1 MVLTWGMNW
10 QLKTRSAMPAAAAAP
25 GPKTAAAP
33 APIPT
38 RVSNG
43 LKEFLWLLSDAGK
56 GKLLDLGQVSQNTL
70 NFFIEK
76 GFRVTTEDFLRS
88 WREFMNVEEDRR
100 RKVLLSKDGEF
111 PSPDALAARFLED
124 ILQYPPETFHGVLAW
139 DLFDYME
146 PELLARVVSRLH
158 DILRPGG
165 LVLSLF
171 HSRTPERYS
180 RYRILE
186 NQTLEVLPTPPLAP
200 HVRVFQNREILD
212 LFGKFRSSKSFVG
225 RDQIREA
232 LFLK

>member
-1 MVLTWGMNW
+1 MNW
-10 QLKTRSAMPAAAAAP
+10 QLKTRSAMSAAPAAP
-25 GPKTAAAP
+25 GPKTAPGPAAV
-33 APIPT
+33 PT

-70 NFFIEK
+70 NFFIER
-76 GFRVTTEDFLRS
+76 GFRVTTEDFLRT
-88 WREFMNVEEDRR
+88 WREFMNEEEEKR
-100 RKVLLSKDGEF
+100 RKILLSQNGDF
-111 PSPDALAARFLED
+111 ASPDALAAQFLEG

-146 PELLARVVSRLH
+146 PELLSRVVSRLH

-171 HSRTPERYS
+171 HSRTPDHYS

-186 NQTLEVLPTPPLAP
+186 NQLLEVLPTPPLAP

>member
-1 MVLTWGMNW
+1 MNW
-10 QLKTRSAMPAAAAAP
+10 QLKTRSAMSAAPAAP
-25 GPKTAAAP
+25 GPKTAPGP
-33 APIPT
+33 ASVPT
-38 RVSNG
+38 RASNG

-88 WREFMNVEEDRR
+88 WREFMNGEEEKR
-100 RKVLLSKDGEF
+100 RKVLLSTNGEF
-111 PSPDALAARFLED
+111 ASPDALAAQFLEE

-146 PELLARVVSRLH
+146 PELLSRVVSRLH

-171 HSRTPERYS
+171 HSRTPDHYS

-186 NQTLEVLPTPPLAP
+186 NQTLEVLPTPPLSP

>member
-1 MVLTWGMNW
+1 MNW

-25 GPKTAAAP
+25 GPKTATGPVAV
-33 APIPT
+33 PT
-38 RVSNG
+38 RASNG

-88 WREFMNVEEDRR
+88 WRGFMNEEEQ
-100 RKVLLSKDGEF
+100 KNGEF
-111 PSPDALAARFLED
+111 AAPDALAAQFLEE

-146 PELLARVVSRLH
+146 PELLSRVVSRLH

-171 HSRTPERYS
+171 HSRTPDHYS